1 MATTTCGWCG
11 RDVHMTQLAK
21 HPSGRRT
28 DWGDNYVSDAAYK
41 CDNCGRYS
49 VVSWYSTYDPTESYR
64 SGEPEDYDRSVVW
77 SPPHVTRPEY
87 ADVPEHIANASREA
101 WLCYAHG
108 ATVAACAVARS
119 VIEAAAKAH
128 DVTVR
133 GIEPKIDAL
142 KEQGLIWGDLIR
154 LGSLGKAVRQRRRPR
169 RHSRTGDTA
178 GDPRRAGHRGRT
190 AAPTVHIAR
199 PLEASHRVKKGK
211 ARPRFDGLVEAVEPR
226 GVHARHGA
234 RSESLL
240 LHQF

>member
-1 MATTTCGWCG
+1 MPDRGSVSLPHGTMLLMATTTCGWCG

-21 HPSGRRT
+21 HPNARRT

-64 SGEPEDYDRSVVW
+64 SGEPEDYDRSVAW

-142 KEQGLIWGDLIR
+142 KEKGLIWGDLIDSAH
-154 LGSLGKAVRQRRRPR
+154 LVRQFGNDAA
-169 RHSRTGDTA
+169 HGD
-178 GDPRRAGHRGRT
+178 
-190 AAPTVHIAR
+190 I
-199 PLEASHRVKKGK
+199 LEPASQHETRDVL
-211 ARPRFDGLVEAVEPR
+211 DIVDE
-226 GVHARHGA
+226 
-234 RSESLL
+234 L
-240 LHQF
+240 LHQLFTSPARSKRLTASRQARRDQDSAD